1 MESLLIWGIVL
12 LAAGLV
18 VVFVEVFVPSGGLL
32 SLVAGALGV
41 SGLICL
47 YLHDVVWGMVGTGL
61 AAVLVP
67 AVVAFGFNLMPSTA
81 MGRKLLYGESG
92 KPEPVI
98 PDNQPNPYA
107 ALLNAEGEALTD
119 LRPVGT
125 IRVNGEKHEAL
136 SETSYIRAGVKVRV
150 TSVEGSQIKV
160 RPIA

>member
-12 LAAGLV
+12 LAAGLA
-18 VVFVEVFVPSGGLL
+18 VVFIEVFVPSGGLL

-41 SGLICL
+41 SGLVCL
-47 YLHDVVWGMVGTGL
+47 YIHDVVWGLVGTGL
-61 AAVLVP
+61 AVVLVP
-67 AVVAFGFNLMPSTA
+67 AIVAFGFNLMPSTT

-98 PDNQPNPYA
+98 PDAASNPNA
-107 ALLNAEGEALTD
+107 TLLHAEGEALTD

-136 SETSYIRAGVKVRV
+136 SETSYIRAGTKIKV
-150 TSVEGSQIKV
+150 SSIEGSQIKV